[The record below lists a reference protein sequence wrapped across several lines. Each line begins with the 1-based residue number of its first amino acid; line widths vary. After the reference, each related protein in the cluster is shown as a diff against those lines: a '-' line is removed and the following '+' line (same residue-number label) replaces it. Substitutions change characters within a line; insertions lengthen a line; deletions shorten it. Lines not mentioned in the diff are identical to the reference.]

1 MPDGDYLILIGLGGL
16 FIILGLAAIIWGK
29 REEKGYFDSIAT
41 RTTDLREFMEHW
53 PQRPQ
58 PGALKTGGWI
68 AITMGLLVL
77 ATGAAFW
84 LWSRIST

>member
-1 MPDGDYLILIGLGGL
+1 MPKGDCFILIGVGGL

-41 RTTDLREFMEHW
+41 RTQDLREFMEHW

-58 PGALKTGGWI
+58 PGALKIGGWI
-68 AITMGLLVL
+68 AIATGFLVL
-77 ATGAAFW
+77 ITGVALW
-84 LWSRIST
+84 LYARTI